1 MKIALAQQNYIV
13 GDFEGNL
20 GKILKGIDEAAAK
33 GADIVV
39 FPELAVCGYPPRDFL
54 DYKDFTRR
62 SLQSVDTIRK
72 YAAGK
77 VAVLVGSPSFNND
90 SDGKDLYNSAF
101 FLHNGKIIHLA
112 NKALLPTYDIF
123 DEYRYFEPAKN
134 FSVAEFGGK
143 RIAVTICEDIWDID
157 DVNPM
162 YTFNPMERL
171 MEQEPD
177 IMINLSASPFS
188 YRHADERIAVVKANA
203 IIYNLPVFYCN
214 AVGAQTDIIF
224 DGGSLVASPSG
235 YIVDELPYF
244 EPALRVYD
252 CSEVCHP
259 ENSSVRDNI
268 APKESLPLIHDALI
282 LGIRDYFQKSGFS
295 KAILG
300 LSGGIDSALTLVL
313 AVRALGAENVLSV
326 LMPSQYSSDHS
337 IDDSLALVKNLGSPY
352 HIIPIHDV
360 YQAFETA
367 LQPYFNGLPHNVA
380 EENLQSRIR
389 GNYLMALSNKHG
401 YILLN
406 TSNKSEAAV
415 GYGTLYG
422 DMCGAIGII
431 GDVYKTQ
438 VFQLCEYINKDREII
453 PRNIITKPPSAE
465 LRPNQK
471 DSDSL
476 PDYDILDKV
485 LYEYI
490 EHCYGPEE
498 IIAQG
503 FDEALVRRV
512 LRLVNR
518 AEFKRYQTPPL
529 LRISHK
535 AFGMGRRLP
544 IVARYLE

>member
-20 GKILKGIDEAAAK
+20 GKILRAIDEAQAA
-33 GADIVV
+33 GADLIV
-39 FPELAVCGYPPRDFL
+39 FPELSVCGYPPRDFL
-54 DYKDFTRR
+54 DYRDFTRK
-62 SLQSVDTIRK
+62 SLQSVDAIRS

-77 VAVLVGSPSFNND
+77 LAVLVGSPSFNED
-90 SDGKDLYNSAF
+90 RDGKDLFNAAF
-101 FLHNGKIIHLA
+101 FLHQGKIVQEIH
-112 NKALLPTYDIF
+112 KALLPTYDIF
-123 DEYRYFEPAKN
+123 DEYRYFEPGKK
-134 FSVAEFGGK
+134 FEVVKFGAK

-157 DVNPM
+157 DENPL
-162 YTFNPMERL
+162 YTFNPMEVL
-171 MEQEPD
+171 MQQQPD
-177 IMINLSASPFS
+177 MMINLSASPFS

-224 DGGSLVASPSG
+224 DGGSLVASPDG
-235 YIVDELPYF
+235 YIVDEFPYF
-244 EPALRVYD
+244 ETALRVYD
-252 CSEVCHP
+252 CAEVCNPEHP
-259 ENSSVRDNI
+259 AERDQV
-268 APKESLPLIHDALI
+268 APKQSMPLIHDALVM
-282 LGIRDYFQKSGFS
+282 GIRDYFHKSAFT

-300 LSGGIDSALTLVL
+300 LSGGVDSALTLVL

-326 LMPSQYSSDHS
+326 LMPSEYSSDHS
-337 IDDSLALVKNLGSPY
+337 IEDSLALVKNLGSPY

-360 YQAFETA
+360 FSSFQKVLEPF
-367 LQPYFNGLPHNVA
+367 FNGLPPNVA

-422 DMCGAIGII
+422 DMCGAIGVI
-431 GDVYKTQ
+431 GDLYKMQVYA
-438 VFQLCEYINKDREII
+438 LCDYINRDEEII
-453 PRNIITKPPSAE
+453 PRNILIKAPSAE
-465 LRPNQK
+465 LRPGQK

-476 PDYDILDKV
+476 PDYEVLDSILF
-485 LYEYI
+485 EYI
-490 EHCYGPEE
+490 EHLLGPEE
-498 IIAQG
+498 IIQKG

-529 LRISHK
+529 LRVSHK

>member
-13 GDFEGNL
+13 GDFDGNL
-20 GKILKGIDEAAAK
+20 SKILKGIDDACAAH
-33 GADIVV
+33 ADLVV

-62 SLQSVDTIRK
+62 SLQVVDVIRE
-72 YAAGK
+72 YASEK
-77 VAVLVGSPSFNND
+77 VAVLVGSPSFNTEE
-90 SDGKDLYNSAF
+90 DGKDLYNSAF
-101 FLHNGKIIHLA
+101 FLANGDTIHVA

-123 DEYRYFEPAKN
+123 DEYRYFEPARA
-134 FSVAEFGGK
+134 FRVAEFMGK

-157 DVNPM
+157 DENPM
-162 YTFNPMERL
+162 YTFNPMEHL
-171 MEQEPD
+171 MQQSPD
-177 IMINLSASPFS
+177 MMINLSASPFS
-188 YRHADERIAVVKANA
+188 YRHADERVAVVKGNA

-224 DGGSLVASPSG
+224 DGGSLVASPDG

-244 EPALRVYD
+244 EEALRVYD
-252 CSEVCHP
+252 CAQVCHP
-259 ENSSVRDNI
+259 YHPADRDHI
-268 APKESLPLIHDALI
+268 APKESLPMIHDALI
-282 LGIRDYFQKSGFS
+282 LGIRDYFKKSGFQ

-300 LSGGIDSALTLVL
+300 LSGGIDSALTLAL
-313 AVRALGAENVLSV
+313 AAEALGAENVLSV
-326 LMPSQYSSDHS
+326 LMPSQHSSDHS
-337 IDDSLALVKNLGSPY
+337 IEDSLTLVRNLGSPY
-352 HIIPIHDV
+352 HILPIHDV
-360 YQAFETA
+360 YKAFETA
-367 LQPYFNGLPHNVA
+367 LQPYFKDLPPNVA

-422 DMCGAIGII
+422 DMCGAIGVI

-438 VFQLCEYINKDREII
+438 VVQLCEYINREQEII
-453 PRNIITKPPSAE
+453 PVNIITKPPSAE
-465 LRPNQK
+465 LRPDQK

-476 PDYDILDKV
+476 PEYDVLDKV

-490 EHCYGPEE
+490 EHCLGPEE

-518 AEFKRYQTPPL
+518 AEFKRHQTPPL